1 MQQLKT
7 AIRTTD
13 LQSSW
18 VLHLFVYA
26 YVTFVFAVGPFRRIK
41 ADVPSNRLGNYA
53 IINSFSFVVTS
64 VAAFSRAFI

>member
-13 LQSSW
+13 LQSPW

-26 YVTFVFAVGPFRRIK
+26 YVTFVCVVGP
-41 ADVPSNRLGNYA
+41 L
-53 IINSFSFVVTS
+53 SFNDKSGCAVQPTWPL
-64 VAAFSRAFI
+64 RDNN

>member
-26 YVTFVFAVGPFRRIK
+26 YVTFVFVVGP
-41 ADVPSNRLGNYA
+41 L
-53 IINSFSFVVTS
+53 SFKDKS
-64 VAAFSRAFI
+64 VCAVQPTWQLRNNN